1 MKSRTVDFGCC
12 CIAAA
17 CLILAGANCTPTYTS
32 SRTRVHT
39 ISQGNLDACRQV
51 ILSYDVSE
59 EREGTQP
66 EREYEQLTLEIGP
79 RKHLHSE
86 YTLKTIELKLGVPR
100 GRLRFDAADARIDE
114 SGQKIWF
121 VERGTDRIIA
131 TLDQETGQTTG
142 PDDAAPPWAT
152 PDGGMLLQPAS
163 D

>member
-1 MKSRTVDFGCC
+1 MKSQKVDFRCC
-12 CIAAA
+12 FIAAA
-17 CLILAGANCTPTYTS
+17 CLVLAGAGCSPKYTS

-59 EREGTQP
+59 ECEGTQP

-86 YTLKTIELKLGVPR
+86 YTLTKIELKLGVPR
-100 GRLRFDAADARIDE
+100 GQLRFDAADARIDD
-114 SGQKIWF
+114 SGQKVWF

-131 TLDQETGQTTG
+131 TLDLETGRTTG

-152 PDGGMLLQPAS
+152 PHGGSPLEPAS

>member
-1 MKSRTVDFGCC
+1 MQSRTVDFRCC

-17 CLILAGANCTPTYTS
+17 CLILAGAGCTPAYTS

-59 EREGTQP
+59 ECEGTQP
-66 EREYEQLTLEIGP
+66 QHKYEQLTLSISP
-79 RKHLHSE
+79 RKHLYSDH
-86 YTLKTIELKLGVPR
+86 TLKSIELKFGVPR
-100 GRLRFDAADARIDE
+100 GQLRFEAAEARINE
-114 SGQKIWF
+114 TGQKVWF

-131 TLDQETGQTTG
+131 TLDLETGQTTG

-152 PDGGMLLQPAS
+152 PHGGAPLEPAS